1 MKILHSIAQIDFR
14 SGGPVRAVLDLS
26 ECLARRGHRID
37 VMAKYGPD
45 TPESWK
51 NPDSPTRVIALG
63 TPERFRA
70 WYAGRSLER
79 IRAAVAEADVV
90 HLHGIWTPQNT
101 QFARIAREMGKPYV
115 VSCRGMLDDW
125 CMDQRRPKKLVY
137 LKFMGGSKML
147 NNAALVHCTAEGEL
161 RQSAKW
167 FPGSTGRIIPNLL
180 SLDPYRDLPGDGP
193 ARAKFPQLE
202 GPEPT
207 LLFLSRLH
215 YKKGVEHLIDAARI
229 LRDNGTPHRVLIAGK
244 GDDDYEA
251 RLRAQV
257 DRLGLGDLV
266 SFLGMVIGDEKVSLY
281 GAADLFVLPTSQE
294 NFGFV
299 FFEALAAGCPVLTTK
314 GVDTWPEL
322 QEAGSL
328 IIEQDAQRI
337 ADAVVTVTADRA
349 ARDRLGERGRAWV
362 FEHMDPERIADSFE
376 RFYEEATGV

>member
-180 SLDPYRDLPGDGP
+180 SLDPYRDLPGDGL
-193 ARAKFPQLE
+193 ARAKFPQLD

-229 LRDNGTPHRVLIAGK
+229 LRDNSTPHRVLIAGK

-251 RLRAQV
+251 KLRAQV
-257 DRLGLGDLV
+257 DRLNLGDLV

-299 FFEALAAGCPVLTTK
+299 FFEALAAGCPVLTTR

-349 ARDRLGERGRAWV
+349 ARDRVGERGRAWV